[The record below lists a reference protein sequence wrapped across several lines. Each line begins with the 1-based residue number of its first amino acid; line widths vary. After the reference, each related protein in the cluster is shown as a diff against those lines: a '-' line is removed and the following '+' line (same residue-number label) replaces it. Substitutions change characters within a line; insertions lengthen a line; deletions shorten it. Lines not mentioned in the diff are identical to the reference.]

1 MGYWPKAN
9 ENGTTPGVL
18 VKDWVPMSKPI
29 VAVVIPCYKVKAHI
43 VETIAEIGSEVSHI
57 FVVDDFCPD
66 GSGKFVEEQVKDKR
80 VKVIFHAEN
89 QGVGGAT
96 ITGYKA
102 ALESDAQI
110 VVKLDGDGQM
120 DPSLIKD
127 LIGPIVAGRADY
139 TKGDRFDSLTGLSQ
153 MPGVRLF
160 GNAGLTLLTKI
171 SSGYW
176 NITDPTN
183 GYTAI
188 HRDALKALPL
198 AMLSKR
204 FFFESDM
211 LFRLSIYRAV
221 VWDVPMH
228 ARYGTEKSNLS
239 IAKTLW
245 EFPWK
250 HFKNFHKRLF
260 YNYYLRDISA
270 ASIELPLGILLWWFG
285 VFSGLGALS
294 SSFNNGI
301 AATTGTVMISVVPL
315 ILGFQLLLAFVSHDV
330 SSVPNRPKH
339 RQDFDW

>member
-1 MGYWPKAN
+1 MKKIGFLM
-9 ENGTTPGVL
+9 T
-18 VKDWVPMSKPI
+18 KPI
-29 VAVVIPCYKVKAHI
+29 VAVVIPSYKVTAHI
-43 VETIAEIGSEVSHI
+43 VETIGEIGQEVSHI
-57 FVVDDFCPD
+57 FIVDDACPD
-66 GSGKFVEEQVKDKR
+66 GSGKLVEQEVKDKR
-80 VKVIFHAEN
+80 VKVIFHTEN
-89 QGVGGAT
+89 QGVGGAM
-96 ITGYKA
+96 ITGYRA
-102 ALESDAQI
+102 ALETDAQI

-120 DPSLIKD
+120 DPALIKD
-127 LIGPIVAGRADY
+127 LIAPIVTGRADY

-153 MPGVRLF
+153 MPGIRLF

-171 SSGYW
+171 STGYW

-198 AMLSKR
+198 GMLSKR

-221 VWDVPMH
+221 VWDVPMQ
-228 ARYGTEKSNLS
+228 ARYGNEKSNLS

-260 YNYYLRDISA
+260 LNYYLRDVSA
-270 ASIELPLGILLWWFG
+270 ASIELPLGFVLWWFG
-285 VFSGLGALS
+285 VIAGFDALIS
-294 SSFNNGI
+294 SLSNGV
-301 AATTGTVMISVVPL
+301 AASTGTVMISVVPL

-330 SSVPNRPKH
+330 SSVPTRPKH
-339 RQDFDW
+339 RQDFEW

>member
-1 MGYWPKAN
+1 
-9 ENGTTPGVL
+9 V
-18 VKDWVPMSKPI
+18 SKPV
-29 VAVVIPCYKVKAHI
+29 VAVVIPSYKVTAHI
-43 VETIAEIGSEVSHI
+43 VETIGEIGPEVAHI
-57 FVVDDFCPD
+57 IIVDDACPD
-66 GSGKFVEEQVKDKR
+66 GSGKLVEQEVKDKR
-80 VKVIFHAEN
+80 VKVIFHTEN
-89 QGVGGAT
+89 QGVGGAM
-96 ITGYKA
+96 ITGYRA
-102 ALESDAQI
+102 ALETDAQI

-120 DPSLIKD
+120 DPALIKD
-127 LIGPIVAGRADY
+127 LIAPIVTGRADY

-153 MPGVRLF
+153 MPGIRLF

-171 SSGYW
+171 STGYW

-198 AMLSKR
+198 GMLSKR

-221 VWDVPMH
+221 VWDVPMQ
-228 ARYGTEKSNLS
+228 ARYGNEKSNLS

-260 YNYYLRDISA
+260 LNYYLRDVSA
-270 ASIELPLGILLWWFG
+270 ASIELPLGFVLWWFG
-285 VFSGLGALS
+285 VIAGFDALIS
-294 SSFNNGI
+294 SLSNGV
-301 AATTGTVMISVVPL
+301 AASTGTVMISVVPL

-330 SSVPNRPKH
+330 SSVPTRPKH
-339 RQDFDW
+339 RQDFEW